1 MIMIYRRKWSN
12 PTQDPT
18 ISNKQ
23 VTYTS
28 TRSGGRKGISTVV
41 TWLRDGSGVWL
52 GDWSGKIDGE
62 GEELGKVET
71 RSGGRKR
78 VLVPFVTW
86 SRSFVV
92 CIRTRLFFIF
102 LCEGILQI
110 LCIWLYLFLKKK
122 LA

>member
-41 TWLRDGSGVWL
+41 TWLRDGIGVWL
-52 GDWSGKIDGE
+52 GDWSGKDRRRRRGVGQSGNSIGGWEE
-62 GEELGKVET
+62 GLG
-71 RSGGRKR
+71 S
-78 VLVPFVTW
+78 FVTW

-92 CIRTRLFFIF
+92 CIRTRLFFYFFERRYFANIM
-102 LCEGILQI
+102 
-110 LCIWLYLFLKKK
+110 YLALTFFKKN

>member
-41 TWLRDGSGVWL
+41 TWLRDGIGVWL
-52 GDWSGKIDGE
+52 ADWSGKIDGE

-71 RSGGRKR
+71 RSGGGKR
-78 VLVPFVTW
+78 VLVPLSHGPVHLSCVFVPA
-86 SRSFVV
+86 F
-92 CIRTRLFFIF
+92 FFIF

-110 LCIWLYLFLKKK
+110 LCIWL
-122 LA
+122 